1 MCLFCIIACNC
12 FHEGITNDG
21 SCVQEATPM
30 AQAGQC
36 QCKNKVFGRQCDQC
50 IPGYWGYRLHP
61 PGECRGK
68 ITSFVKVAK
77 Y

>member
-1 MCLFCIIACNC
+1 
-12 FHEGITNDG
+12 
-21 SCVQEATPM
+21 M

-68 ITSFVKVAK
+68 ITSFVKLATSINSCQRCILTFILFK
-77 Y
+77 L

>member
-1 MCLFCIIACNC
+1 
-12 FHEGITNDG
+12 
-21 SCVQEATPM
+21 M

-68 ITSFVKVAK
+68 INSFVKVAK